1 MGDDEQERLDW
12 DTELGRVER
21 ADAGA
26 MVILDKPERKLL
38 LDLIDSMLE
47 LLDSGGRD
55 DPAMERL
62 FPDAYDSE
70 PEARAWHDLVGD
82 ELQRQK
88 TSSLTSVKDA
98 LKRGKIELNEEQ
110 MQMWLSALNDV
121 RLAIGARL
129 EVTEEMMGAEL
140 ALDDPRAPTL
150 AVVHWLGWLQES
162 MLQAMP
168 SGR

>member
-1 MGDDEQERLDW
+1 
-12 DTELGRVER
+12 LGRVER
-21 ADAGA
+21 ADSSA
-26 MVILDKPERKLL
+26 MVVLDKAERRLL

-47 LLDSGGRD
+47 LLDGGSRD

-62 FPDAYDSE
+62 FPNAYDSE

-88 TSSLTSVKDA
+88 TSSLRSVRDA
-98 LKRGKIELNEEQ
+98 LERKKIELDEEE
-110 MQMWLSALNDV
+110 MQVWLSALNDV

-129 EVTEEMMGAEL
+129 EVTEDMMGAEL
-140 ALDDPRAPTL
+140 DLDDPRAPTL

-162 MLQAMP
+162 LLQAMP